1 LHKLKLNL
9 CSIGVPTD
17 PHTWSGTPFHIYSE
31 LNRRGQ
37 CAEAFN
43 ADLPQGLKQSL
54 SLLSVCFYGK
64 ADISRAPIRRYASAF
79 NTTIRTK
86 VSGSP
91 YTLHTSTLSLPFLVR
106 PKRQYHYLFCDS
118 TWNLSLRY
126 ATNAENYSKRTVT
139 LFDRLERHAYSQMN
153 HIFSISNYVRN
164 NLIEYYRV
172 PPEKTTC
179 VGTGLGVINPFTG
192 KKDYS
197 ARKILFT
204 AKRKF
209 RDKGGELVV
218 EAFRKALQI
227 DPKLELT
234 IVGSEEA
241 RKFDKCPN
249 ITVLGFLPL
258 QDFQELFD
266 THSLFLMPALNEPWG
281 LVYLEA
287 MACKMPIMGLRRNS
301 FPEISGYGKYG
312 FSVEKADPS
321 LIANFLVD
329 AFKNPERLKEMG
341 EQAQAYC
348 LSQFSWESTVNQI
361 LDVVERD
368 CNIAQIHNNYKYLR
382 ADPSGNTLFS

>member
-1 LHKLKLNL
+1 
-9 CSIGVPTD
+9 
-17 PHTWSGTPFHIYSE
+17 
-31 LNRRGQ
+31 
-37 CAEAFN
+37 
-43 ADLPQGLKQSL
+43 
-54 SLLSVCFYGK
+54 
-64 ADISRAPIRRYASAF
+64 
-79 NTTIRTK
+79 
-86 VSGSP
+86 
-91 YTLHTSTLSLPFLVR
+91 
-106 PKRQYHYLFCDS
+106 
-118 TWNLSLRY
+118 
-126 ATNAENYSKRTVT
+126 
-139 LFDRLERHAYSQMN
+139 MN